1 MPTVAQALTRG
12 MDSQVRGLI
21 ERRVKFMLGQ
31 LAYLKEKQNEDLKNA
46 AKAGW
51 TIRKL
56 EVVCWLNS
64 FFQIVVSP
72 LASSAT
78 PSSQLDLGGAV
89 PIHYGELIVFDSNRR
104 TETNRMERAFY
115 AVCSASGIESYMLS
129 AHHANDLVYLI
140 SKRISENE

>member
-1 MPTVAQALTRG
+1 

-21 ERRVKFMLGQ
+21 ERRVKFMLSQ
-31 LAYLKEKQNEDLKNA
+31 LAYLKEKDNKDLKNA
-46 AKAGW
+46 ERAGW
-51 TIRKL
+51 TIKKL

-72 LASSAT
+72 LAASAT

-89 PIHYGELIVFDSNRR
+89 PIHYGELIKFDSKRR
-104 TETNRMERAFY
+104 TETSRMEESFY
-115 AVCSASGIESYMLS
+115 VVCSASGIDNYMLS

-140 SKRISENE
+140 SKRLSENE